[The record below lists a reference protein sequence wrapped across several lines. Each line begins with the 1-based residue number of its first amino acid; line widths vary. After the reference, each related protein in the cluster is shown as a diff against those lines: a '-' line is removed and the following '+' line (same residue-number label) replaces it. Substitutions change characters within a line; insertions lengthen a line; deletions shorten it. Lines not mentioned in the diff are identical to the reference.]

1 MNNKLKW
8 QDNTEALVKKASK
21 RLYIIRVL
29 QRCGL
34 SPNDLL
40 LVYFSMVRSIL
51 EYACRVWY
59 TMLPKCLGD
68 KIETVQKRAFRIIYP
83 TRDYEDALNIVKC
96 KRLQATADVKSYV
109 LKLSKGS

>member
-34 SPNDLL
+34 PPNGLPQQ
-40 LVYFSMVRSIL
+40 I
-51 EYACRVWY
+51 
-59 TMLPKCLGD
+59 TKMLSTSLNASAL
-68 KIETVQKRAFRIIYP
+68 T
-83 TRDYEDALNIVKC
+83 TDA
-96 KRLQATADVKSYV
+96 KSYV
-109 LKLSKGS
+109 LKRSKRS